1 MESLPSSL
9 LDHIFALGINKYSEV
24 RVVAQELLLKLVG
37 RVGKSCHNIV
47 IPLLVQ
53 CLANS
58 PTTMDEI
65 MKGAL
70 YLINSEKYMFFCSWE
85 GASLI

>member
-1 MESLPSSL
+1 M
-9 LDHIFALGINKYSEV
+9 

-58 PTTMDEI
+58 PTTTDEI

-70 YLINSEKYMFFCSWE
+70 YLISSKK
-85 GASLI
+85 